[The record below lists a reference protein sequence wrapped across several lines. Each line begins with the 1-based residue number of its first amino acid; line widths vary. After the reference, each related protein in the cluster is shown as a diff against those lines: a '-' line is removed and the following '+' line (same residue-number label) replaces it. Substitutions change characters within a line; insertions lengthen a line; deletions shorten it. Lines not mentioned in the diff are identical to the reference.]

1 LKPEKSISLV
11 DKSDETDQQL
21 APDVDPLELE
31 EDKSAGAGDM
41 NQLDYSAAILAEADK
56 INVSEKKE

>member
-1 LKPEKSISLV
+1 MKPEKSISLV